1 MKYYIARAIPY
12 GSFFRRALFA
22 STSLYTMAMQWPL
35 HEAAAWLQKRAMSSK
50 VYGQQLSSLGV
61 ATAQLVKTSNLDD
74 DFAVVKPLF
83 AHRSC
88 FMRAYSQDQS
98 PAIMNA
104 TWERDYTSKTCIRC
118 RDPKTQANSYE
129 LLGAVWRQR

>member
-1 MKYYIARAIPY
+1 MKCYIAFAVPY
-12 GSFFRRALFA
+12 GSFFRRALVA
-22 STSLYTMAMQWPL
+22 STSLYAIAMQWPL
-35 HEAAAWLQKRAMSSK
+35 HEAAAWYQKRAMSSK
-50 VYGQQLSSLGV
+50 VCGQQLSSLGV
-61 ATAQLVKTSNLDD
+61 ATTQLVKTSNLDD

-104 TWERDYTSKTCIRC
+104 TWGRGYTNKTCIAMLC
-118 RDPKTQANSYE
+118 S
-129 LLGAVWRQR
+129 VI